1 MALNFEAFNHI
12 PTEEIEQDLKDTETE
27 IKDFEIEIEALS
39 RDRAKNRLEIYIR
52 EGKILERSELASKLK
67 SILAYRKSKEPKG
80 LEPVLI
86 SISSPLP
93 KPEMVFIR
101 DN

>member
-12 PTEEIEQDLKDTETE
+12 PTEEIEQDLKDTELEIEDFQTE
-27 IKDFEIEIEALS
+27 IDALS
-39 RDRAKNRLEIYIR
+39 VNRERNRLELYIR
-52 EGKILERSELASKLK
+52 EGKIIQRRDFISKLN